1 MNTQIRSSLILIL
14 GLFIASLIFVFVIN
28 TQTSIIPFD
37 KKEEHDF
44 GCGEKKLATIE
55 NENKLPKKTIY
66 LVENLVKATPHL
78 GCRMWNTYEKIAQ
91 VALEIYNED
100 KPKYQPVIKF
110 FNEQAPALDPLR
122 PAQIIDVTKN
132 SDALITVGFAW
143 STMAGIASTKANKIN
158 MPYVSPTG
166 VLKEINEGSYSV
178 SLGINIDQIVDA
190 YKYLLKNNNIEHV
203 ILTENTSAIHEREYA
218 EKIRSVMLDSVSLHP
233 LKYQSDLPTEKIL
246 ELTNKYKNV
255 LVVVPGYTKL
265 SSQITDIIKNKP
277 DTSFLVG
284 PQWSHDHKLL
294 DLEGKIFCISDYY
307 NFLTTSM
314 HKRVE
319 KKWYEA
325 GGDEIIGGY
334 LFSLFDALYFSI
346 LALEETNDREAV
358 KSKIKNTSFSGVKGK
373 VSISKGTI
381 KKNIYLL
388 KFKNHHG
395 FEFVNTF

>member
-1 MNTQIRSSLILIL
+1 
-14 GLFIASLIFVFVIN
+14 
-28 TQTSIIPFD
+28 
-37 KKEEHDF
+37 
-44 GCGEKKLATIE
+44 
-55 NENKLPKKTIY
+55 
-66 LVENLVKATPHL
+66 
-78 GCRMWNTYEKIAQ
+78 
-91 VALEIYNED
+91 
-100 KPKYQPVIKF
+100 
-110 FNEQAPALDPLR
+110 
-122 PAQIIDVTKN
+122 
-132 SDALITVGFAW
+132 
-143 STMAGIASTKANKIN
+143 ANKIN

-325 GGDEIIGGY
+325 G
-334 LFSLFDALYFSI
+334 
-346 LALEETNDREAV
+346 
-358 KSKIKNTSFSGVKGK
+358 
-373 VSISKGTI
+373 
-381 KKNIYLL
+381 
-388 KFKNHHG
+388 
-395 FEFVNTF
+395 